1 MNERSFISVRGETAM
16 TAKRSTSTETTLPQ
30 VSVTP
35 LVEPATKGERT
46 RAALLDAA
54 RRLFVRN
61 GYHGT
66 SMRQIA
72 DEAGLALGGIYNHFG
87 KKEDIFV
94 GVLMERHPF
103 LVVMPALQAAQGQSV
118 ETLLRDAAQRM
129 LAELSQNQDFL
140 NLMFIELVEF
150 EAKHIPA
157 LFEVFFPP
165 LMQFAQQLEAARGP
179 LRDIPLPIVLRSFL
193 GLFFSYFITDLIMGS
208 QMPEMMKAG
217 AFDHFIDIYLHGILA
232 AK

>member
-1 MNERSFISVRGETAM
+1 MS
-16 TAKRSTSTETTLPQ
+16 AKRTPSTQKLAP
-30 VSVTP
+30 
-35 LVEPATKGERT
+35 PAALTAATKPITKGERT
-46 RAALLDAA
+46 RAVVLDVAKN
-54 RRLFVRN
+54 LFVSK

-66 SMRQIA
+66 SMREIA

-87 KKEDIFV
+87 NKEDIFV

-103 LVVMPALQAAQGQSV
+103 LVVMPALQSAQGQTV
-118 ETLLRDAAQRM
+118 EDLVRDAAGRM
-129 LAELSQNQDFL
+129 LAELNQNQDFL

-150 EAKHIPA
+150 EARHIPT
-157 LFEVFFPP
+157 LFEMFFPP

-208 QMPEMMKAG
+208 QMPAVMRTG
-217 AFDHFIDIYLHGILA
+217 AFDHFIDIYLHGVLA
-232 AK
+232 EG

>member
-1 MNERSFISVRGETAM
+1 MP
-16 TAKRSTSTETTLPQ
+16 AKRTPSTQKLAPPAALTATTKPI
-30 VSVTP
+30 
-35 LVEPATKGERT
+35 TKGERT
-46 RAALLDAA
+46 RAVVLDVAKN
-54 RRLFVRN
+54 LFVSK

-66 SMRQIA
+66 SMREIA

-87 KKEDIFV
+87 NKEDIFV

-103 LVVMPALQAAQGQSV
+103 LVVMPALQAAQGQTV
-118 ETLLRDAAQRM
+118 EDLVRDAAGRM
-129 LAELSQNQDFL
+129 LAELNQNQDFL

-150 EAKHIPA
+150 EARHIPT
-157 LFEVFFPP
+157 LFEMFFPP

-208 QMPEMMKAG
+208 QMPAVMRTG
-217 AFDHFIDIYLHGILA
+217 AFDHFIDIYLHGVLA
-232 AK
+232 EG